1 MNIIKDLKK
10 KARLLACTFIIL
22 CFCAT
27 ASAQD
32 VRVKDSLKQNTQLN
46 KKNPIADENQRRQ
59 EASIAAV
66 GARLAEE
73 LNSIGIPTSESE
85 LKAIVNSLTAG
96 GKAATDIAMFIIISI
111 AEVKQNHHFPANAAN
126 PPQTFTPEQAKALLE
141 KLQQLK
147 ADSLTLMKYIKPRIE
162 KLRN

>member
-27 ASAQD
+27 ASTQD
-32 VRVKDSLKQNTQLN
+32 VRVKDTLKQNTQLN